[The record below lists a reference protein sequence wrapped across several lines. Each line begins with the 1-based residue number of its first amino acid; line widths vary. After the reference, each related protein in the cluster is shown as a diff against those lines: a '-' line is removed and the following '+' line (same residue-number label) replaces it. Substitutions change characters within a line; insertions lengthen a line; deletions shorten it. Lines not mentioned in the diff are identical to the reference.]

1 VGENLARSIFL
12 LELKEEIIMAK
23 ITLKNIS
30 SATVVVGTSDG
41 TMRSRSLAPNRVIT
55 LTPTE
60 YEDLMYEPG
69 VQNMIRGGYIKIDGV
84 AEDRAVI
91 ETPTNVMSRDEI
103 IKMLN
108 DRDITAF
115 ANYIKIAPSAA
126 KDTIVQ
132 YVVDNNITD
141 NAFTALI
148 KKYCG
153 IDVIQ
158 AISVKHQAEEK

>member
-1 VGENLARSIFL
+1 
-12 LELKEEIIMAK
+12 MAK

-30 SATVVVGTSDG
+30 SATVVIGSSNG
-41 TMRSRSLAPNRVIT
+41 EIRSRSLAPNRVIT
-55 LTPTE
+55 ITPSE

-69 VQNMIRGGYIKIDGV
+69 VQNMIRGGYIKIEGV
-84 AEDRAVI
+84 QEERAVI
-91 ETPTNVMSRDEI
+91 ENPTNVKEKDEI
-103 IKMLN
+103 INMIKN
-108 DRDITAF
+108 KDITNF
-115 ANYIKIAPSAA
+115 AKYIQIAPSAA

-132 YVVDNNITD
+132 YVVNNNITD

-153 IDVIQ
+153 VDVIQ

>member
-1 VGENLARSIFL
+1 MGENLARPIFL

-30 SATVVVGTSDG
+30 SATVVIGSTNG
-41 TMRSRSLAPNRVIT
+41 NLRSRSLAPNRVIT
-55 LTPTE
+55 LTPSE

-69 VQNMIRGGYIKIDGV
+69 VQNMIRGGYIKIEGV
-84 AEDRAVI
+84 EEDRAVI
-91 ETPTNVMSRDEI
+91 ETPWNVKERDEI
-103 IKMLN
+103 IKMLDN
-108 DRDITAF
+108 RDITAF
-115 ANYIKIAPSAA
+115 AKYITVATSAA

-132 YVVDNNITD
+132 YVVNHNITD

-153 IDVIQ
+153 VDVIQ
-158 AISVKHQAEEK
+158 AIAVKHQAEEK